1 MGELFKLLGLG
12 LFFTYNDGE
21 NAQKGGGCL
30 LLTILFVGAG
40 LIYLINCFL
49 KSDIVGKDVKDVI
62 VTVLMVILIPT
73 GIYCLWKFIK
83 YSIEAEKEKN
93 R

>member
-12 LFFTYNDGE
+12 LFNVYNDGE

-30 LLTILFVGAG
+30 LLTILFVGGG

-49 KSDIVGKDVKDVI
+49 KSDIVSKDAKDVI
-62 VTVLMVILIPT
+62 VTVLMVILIPA

-83 YSIEAEKEKN
+83 YSIEAQKEKN

>member
-49 KSDIVGKDVKDVI
+49 KSDIVGKEEKDVI
-62 VTVLMVILIPT
+62 VTVLMVILIPV

>member
-12 LFFTYNDGE
+12 LFFVYNDGE

-62 VTVLMVILIPT
+62 VTILMVILIPV

-83 YSIEAEKEKN
+83 YSIKAKKKKN